1 MDKKNSKLEIFTM
14 EQNTEAWFE
23 ARLGIIT
30 ASHFGEVM
38 SKGRGKKPS
47 KTCRSY
53 MVKLAAEILTKTR
66 RSGYV
71 GYDML
76 RGIKQEPD
84 ARAEYEFQTGQDVN
98 QIGFAKRDDIG
109 CSPDGLV
116 YKSGGIEIKSV
127 IPEVQI
133 ETVIANI
140 VPEIHKPQIQGVI
153 YVMDLDWLDFVSY
166 SPLLNNNFLF
176 IKRSYRDN
184 EFIDNLKKK
193 LETFNK
199 QLLDMV
205 KTMS

>member
-1 MDKKNSKLEIFTM
+1 MKAIKIFTM
-14 EQNTEAWFE
+14 EQNSPAWFDV
-23 ARLGIIT
+23 RLGIIS
-30 ASHFGEVM
+30 ASHFGEVI
-38 SKGRGKKPS
+38 SKGRGKNPS
-47 KTCRSY
+47 KMCRSY
-53 MVKLAAEILTKTR
+53 MVKLAAEILTGAHR
-66 RSGYV
+66 DGYT

-76 RGIKQEPD
+76 RGIEQEPD
-84 ARAEYEFQTGQDVN
+84 ARAEYEFQTGYYVN
-98 QIGFAKRDDIG
+98 QIGFAKRGSIG

-116 YKSGGIEIKSV
+116 GELGGIEIKSV

-133 ETVIANI
+133 ETVLAN
-140 VPEIHKPQIQGVI
+140 EIPSTHEPQIQGVI
-153 YVMDLDWLDFVSY
+153 YVLDLDWLDFVSY

-176 IKRSYRDN
+176 IKRAYRDD

>member
-1 MDKKNSKLEIFTM
+1 MQADIYSFPQGSDEWMQI
-14 EQNTEAWFE
+14 
-23 ARLGIIT
+23 RLGIVT
-30 ASHFGEVM
+30 ASKFQDVI
-38 SKGRGKKPS
+38 SKGRGKAPS
-47 KTCRSY
+47 KMCRSY
-53 MVKLAAEILTKTR
+53 MIKKAAEILTGTFR
-66 RSGYV
+66 DQYQ

-76 RGIKQEPD
+76 RGIEQEPD
-84 ARAEYEFQTGQDVN
+84 ARAEYEFRTGYSVD
-98 QIGFAKRDDIG
+98 QIGFAKKGNIG

-116 YKSGGIEIKSV
+116 GEFGGIEIKSA

-133 ETVIANI
+133 ETVLAN
-140 VPEIHKPQIQGVI
+140 EIPSTHEPQIQGVI
-153 YVMDLDWLDFVSY
+153 YVLDLDWLDFVSY

-176 IKRSYRDN
+176 IKRAYRDD